1 MGKDSDIKYD
11 PEQYKN
17 VVPNWYLPEERK
29 SIYLPI
35 DYEVGMN
42 YTRNEWSSIGRNS
55 RRKSERDVVCSE

>member
-1 MGKDSDIKYD
+1 VLAIQPKFIRLFVAAMGKDSDIKYD

-42 YTRNEWSSIGRNS
+42 YTRNE
-55 RRKSERDVVCSE
+55 